1 MLLFS
6 LNFFLFSQKAR
17 IDILTVLEYHW
28 NFPFTAV
35 VLAINNDA
43 TKVGKLINVHV
54 LVKSTTSQCLQ
65 VPVLVL
71 FHKVLMIMLYFLFKG
86 NGKKMTKH
94 FKKIISYRLKN
105 GF

>member
-1 MLLFS
+1 MLDVNKVTIYITYWVFFKHKF
-6 LNFFLFSQKAR
+6 NFFLFSQKAR
-17 IDILTVLEYHW
+17 IDILTVLDYHW

-65 VPVLVL
+65 VPVLWNL
-71 FHKVLMIMLYFLFKG
+71 
-86 NGKKMTKH
+86 
-94 FKKIISYRLKN
+94 S
-105 GF
+105 

>member
-1 MLLFS
+1 MLDVNKVTIYVTYWFFLNISVLLFS

-17 IDILTVLEYHW
+17 IDILTVLDYHW

-65 VPVLVL
+65 VPVLWNL
-71 FHKVLMIMLYFLFKG
+71 
-86 NGKKMTKH
+86 
-94 FKKIISYRLKN
+94 S
-105 GF
+105 

>member
-1 MLLFS
+1 MLDVNKVTIYITYCVFFLNISVLLFS

-65 VPVLVL
+65 VPVLWNL
-71 FHKVLMIMLYFLFKG
+71 
-86 NGKKMTKH
+86 
-94 FKKIISYRLKN
+94 S
-105 GF
+105 

>member
-1 MLLFS
+1 MS
-6 LNFFLFSQKAR
+6 LVFRHFFLFSQKAR

-65 VPVLVL
+65 VPVLWNL
-71 FHKVLMIMLYFLFKG
+71 
-86 NGKKMTKH
+86 
-94 FKKIISYRLKN
+94 S
-105 GF
+105 

>member
-1 MLLFS
+1 MLDVNKVTIYITYCGFFLNISVLLFS

-65 VPVLVL
+65 VPVLWNL
-71 FHKVLMIMLYFLFKG
+71 
-86 NGKKMTKH
+86 
-94 FKKIISYRLKN
+94 S
-105 GF
+105 

>member
-1 MLLFS
+1 MLDVNKVTIYITYCVFFKHKCAVILSYF
-6 LNFFLFSQKAR
+6 FFLFSQKAR
-17 IDILTVLEYHW
+17 IDILTVLDYHW

-65 VPVLVL
+65 VPVLWNL
-71 FHKVLMIMLYFLFKG
+71 
-86 NGKKMTKH
+86 
-94 FKKIISYRLKN
+94 S
-105 GF
+105 